1 MTVIHETVLLQES
14 VEALN
19 VRSGGVYV
27 DGTYGAGGH
36 SKLILERLGDG
47 ILYGFD
53 QDHSVFESAPNDPRL
68 HLRHNNFSDM
78 VDVLRA
84 DGWVVVDGVLLDLG
98 VSSMQFDQGDR
109 GFSYRQSAEL
119 DMRMNRQSELTAY
132 KVLNQYSME
141 ELWYMFSNYGE
152 IRNSRKLAEALV
164 EYRKLAPLRST
175 TDLALL
181 AEQNAIG
188 PKMKYLSQVFQ
199 AVRIEV
205 NDEMGALKRFLHRLP
220 EMVKIGGRVAIISFH
235 SLEDRM
241 VKNYFKYGTVDRK
254 MQQDNYDNLNRKWH
268 QVNRKPIIPSPAERA
283 QNIRSRSA
291 KLRIAER
298 KQG

>member
-1 MTVIHETVLLQES
+1 
-14 VEALN
+14 
-19 VRSGGVYV
+19 
-27 DGTYGAGGH
+27 
-36 SKLILERLGDG
+36 
-47 ILYGFD
+47 
-53 QDHSVFESAPNDPRL
+53 
-68 HLRHNNFSDM
+68 
-78 VDVLRA
+78 
-84 DGWVVVDGVLLDLG
+84 
-98 VSSMQFDQGDR
+98 
-109 GFSYRQSAEL
+109 
-119 DMRMNRQSELTAY
+119 
-132 KVLNQYSME
+132 
-141 ELWYMFSNYGE
+141 MFSNYGE

>member
-84 DGWVVVDGVLLDLG
+84 DGWVEVDGVLLDLG

-119 DMRMNRQSELTAY
+119 D
-132 KVLNQYSME
+132 
-141 ELWYMFSNYGE
+141 
-152 IRNSRKLAEALV
+152 
-164 EYRKLAPLRST
+164 
-175 TDLALL
+175 
-181 AEQNAIG
+181 
-188 PKMKYLSQVFQ
+188 
-199 AVRIEV
+199 
-205 NDEMGALKRFLHRLP
+205 
-220 EMVKIGGRVAIISFH
+220 
-235 SLEDRM
+235 
-241 VKNYFKYGTVDRK
+241 
-254 MQQDNYDNLNRKWH
+254 
-268 QVNRKPIIPSPAERA
+268 
-283 QNIRSRSA
+283 
-291 KLRIAER
+291 
-298 KQG
+298 